1 MFYTNFH
8 CRMFSAARLTFLLLF
23 SARRW
28 ALRLTMVGA
37 LAAWHVAAQPGVC
50 QDGAFSFADDDAGV
64 PLYEREPFDEIVL
77 DDEDKTVIRVTPL
90 DLPNRQVPDKDA
102 LKRNDKLIVK
112 KLDDPTEEYEI
123 LWKDIAEVRLFEQ
136 MVLKQANELVEA
148 GKADPRKFDQA
159 FVYFDFL
166 KHHYPET
173 KDLEASL
180 EEYLYEDAGHWHQQ
194 GEYENALVLLD
205 ELYRLNPKH
214 PKLESALGA
223 TMEKIAEEM
232 VSQDDYPSARQL
244 MTRLKKRFP
253 KHPAIAQLEGQWADD
268 ARKLLAS
275 AREQVESGKL
285 REAWNTSLRVLY
297 VYPKLRDVKPFM
309 SDLYSK
315 YPRLVVGVSLPAGKS
330 PSDRLFD
337 WAARRSGRLLNRR
350 LVEFKSPGANGGV
363 YVCPFG
369 PVELTDIGRRLEFR
383 LRQGIRWSGGEQL
396 TGFDIARRL
405 LSLADRGLPGSDP
418 DWAELFGGVEV
429 LDVFNVS
436 VDLRWTHVQPL
447 ALLDTPLASG
457 SDGELAATV
466 GPYALLETADG
477 QTSYTANDGYFDAQ
491 PGEAREI
498 SERHFDESGAALRA
512 LRGGQIQVIDRLSPW
527 EVDKFRQQADVVVE
541 QYALP
546 SVHCL
551 LPNRER
557 PFTGHRSFRRAL
569 TYGID
574 REKIL
579 NELLLRGAERKG
591 CQLVSGPFPIGTG
604 LDDPLR
610 YAYNTEVAVRPWNFR
625 LALALSG
632 IALHDVAEAA
642 KKKKEPEVTA
652 IPPLVLAYPAHEPA
666 RIACMAIQ
674 RHLKAVQIAVKL
686 RELKPGQAF
695 PPDDNYDLVY
705 AELTIQEPLVDAARL
720 LGPEGI
726 AGGATPYMVL
736 ALRQLSA
743 ASGWSA
749 ARKKLQQI
757 HQLCDDDTAII
768 PLWQLTEFFAY
779 HRSLEGIGSR
789 PVSLYQNVEQWRGTF
804 QLPREAP

>member
-1 MFYTNFH
+1 
-8 CRMFSAARLTFLLLF
+8 MFSTAYFHVPPPIA
-23 SARRW
+23 ARRW
-28 ALRLTMVGA
+28 ALGLAVLGA
-37 LAAWHVAAQPGVC
+37 LAAWHISASRGAC
-50 QDGAFSFADDDAGV
+50 QDGGLSFAGEDADI
-64 PLYEREPFDEIVL
+64 PLFEQEPYDEIVL
-77 DDEDKTVIRVTPL
+77 DDEDKTVVRVMPL
-90 DLPNRQVPDKDA
+90 DLPDRRVPDKDT
-102 LKRNDKLIVK
+102 LKRNAKLIAK

-136 MVLKQANELVEA
+136 MVLKQAVDLVDA
-148 GKADPRKFDQA
+148 AKTDPRKFDEA
-159 FVYFDFL
+159 FAYFDFL
-166 KHHYPET
+166 KHQYPKT
-173 KDLEASL
+173 KDLDASL

-194 GEYENALVLLD
+194 GTYENALVLLD

-214 PKLESALGA
+214 PKLETALGA
-223 TMEKIAEEM
+223 TMQKIAEEM
-232 VSQDDYPSARQL
+232 VSQDDYPGARQ
-244 MTRLKKRFP
+244 MMARLNKKFP
-253 KHPAIAQLEGQWADD
+253 KHPAIAQLEGQWSDEAS
-268 ARKLLAS
+268 KLLAS
-275 AREQVESGKL
+275 AREQAAAGKL
-285 REAWNTSLRVLY
+285 REAWDASLRVLY
-297 VYPKLRDVKPFM
+297 VYPKVRDLKPFM
-309 SDLYSK
+309 NDLYSK
-315 YPRLVVGVSLPAGKS
+315 YPRVSVGVSLPAGKS
-330 PSDRLFD
+330 PADRLFD
-337 WAARRSGRLLNRR
+337 WAVRRSGRLLNRR
-350 LVEFKSPGANGGV
+350 LVEFKNPGANGGV

-369 PVELTDIGRRLEFR
+369 PVALTDIGRRLEFQ

-457 SDGELAATV
+457 LDGELAATV
-466 GPYALLETADG
+466 GPYALLERVDG
-477 QTSYTANDGYFDAQ
+477 RTNYTANDGYFDAQ
-491 PGEAREI
+491 PGEPQEI
-498 SERHFDESGAALRA
+498 IERRFDESGEALHA
-512 LRGGQIQVIDRLSPW
+512 MHAGEIQVIDRLRPW
-527 EVDKFRQQADVVVE
+527 EVEKFRSQPDVVVE
-541 QYALP
+541 EYSLP
-546 SVHCL
+546 TVHCL
-551 LPNRER
+551 LPNRAH

-569 TYGID
+569 VYGID

-625 LALALSG
+625 LSLALSG

-642 KKKKEPEVTA
+642 KKKKEPEITA

-666 RIACMAIQ
+666 RIACTAIQ
-674 RHLKAVQIAVKL
+674 RHLKAVQIPLTL
-686 RELKPGQAF
+686 RELEPGQAF
-695 PPDDNYDLVY
+695 PPDDKYDLVY
-705 AELTIQEPLVDAARL
+705 AELTMQEPLVDAARL

-743 ASGWSA
+743 AAGWSA

-757 HQLCDDDTAII
+757 HQLCDDDTAVI

-789 PVSLYQNVEQWRGTF
+789 PVALYQNVEQWRGQF
-804 QLPREAP
+804 QFPRETP